1 MISKKSTFVEYD
13 NYMLILSNEK
23 YRAIK
28 KKVFYSPSLY
38 LIETIDYLS
47 FVMKLFTIFITVAF
61 IYFYHLT
68 NELFDIIQIVIL
80 KQDTIIPVVFVLY
93 IVDILIMFLL
103 PKFNN
108 SFKKVFL
115 IETYKNLELDKD
127 FHKIYK

>member
-23 YRAIK
+23 YRDIK

-68 NELFDIIQIVIL
+68 NELFDIIQIIIL
-80 KQDTIIPVVFVLY
+80 KQTQPG
-93 IVDILIMFLL
+93 
-103 PKFNN
+103 
-108 SFKKVFL
+108 SF
-115 IETYKNLELDKD
+115 
-127 FHKIYK
+127 

>member
-1 MISKKSTFVEYD
+1 MF
-13 NYMLILSNEK
+13 
-23 YRAIK
+23 
-28 KKVFYSPSLY
+28 SPSLY

-47 FVMKLFTIFITVAF
+47 FIMKLFTIFITVAF

-68 NELFDIIQIVIL
+68 NELFDIIQIIIL

-93 IVDILIMFLL
+93 IVDILIMFIL